1 MERISLVHVA
11 LLRLANCHLYS
22 HVGCAESRNKRV
34 CAQGALRFLLCVRA
48 QAVPKAVN
56 NVYPADMSPTRL
68 SNTDS
73 CGSCPWR
80 TVFVVTMRLCQS
92 LAPDLGSRV
101 ILMAPE
107 HHMEVH
113 KERDGC
119 FCFAT
124 LALGFTVQVCFG
136 LQNCRGHAFAGCQE
150 GFSHHLNRVG
160 HCSLLSLFMFGRS
173 IHTWRR
179 GGRPLMEV

>member
-1 MERISLVHVA
+1 M
-11 LLRLANCHLYS
+11 
-22 HVGCAESRNKRV
+22 

-80 TVFVVTMRLCQS
+80 IVLSSRSVCAS
-92 LAPDLGSRV
+92 LLLL
-101 ILMAPE
+101 ILDQACSSWR
-107 HHMEVH
+107 HNIIW
-113 KERDGC
+113 KFTRGGWL
-119 FCFAT
+119 FLFAT
-124 LALGFTVQVCFG
+124 LALEFTVQVCFG

-150 GFSHHLNRVG
+150 GYSHHLNRVRL
-160 HCSLLSLFMFGRS
+160 CSLLSLFMCGRS
-173 IHTWRR
+173 IHTFRP